1 MEPNSTT
8 VDVIVYNALAQT
20 RSTPILLP
28 VSSAGS
34 YSVRNAGSPNSTETV
49 IPSIQSL
56 KSTASG
62 AASYVLP
69 LDTGVLPALGA
80 QLFQVTFMGN
90 VSPYRGAAG
99 QSNQNSATRED
110 RILANRGDEKPD
122 VEYSNGLVTAVFD
135 GYDCLPLCL
144 HRCVLLCIEFSLV
157 TLYLIEIL
165 GSSKASHPP
174 TLH

>member
-8 VDVIVYNALAQT
+8 VNVIVYNALAQP

-80 QLFQVTFMGN
+80 QLFQVTFVGN
-90 VSPYRGAAG
+90 VNPYRGAAG
-99 QSNQNSATRED
+99 ESNQNSATRED
-110 RILANRGDEKPD
+110 RILTNRGDEKPD
-122 VEYSNGLVTAVFD
+122 VEYSNGLLTAVFD
-135 GYDCLPLCL
+135 G
-144 HRCVLLCIEFSLV
+144 
-157 TLYLIEIL
+157 
-165 GSSKASHPP
+165 
-174 TLH
+174 